1 MRLDLTF
8 LSYIVWLQFFRGH
21 SKMSLCRRLCLLVV
35 AVKLEHHSF
44 VFANH
49 YRKGDGMER
58 REEGREGRVG
68 KGGSEGARES

>member
-1 MRLDLTF
+1 
-8 LSYIVWLQFFRGH
+8 
-21 SKMSLCRRLCLLVV
+21 MSLCRRLCLLVV